1 MAEQPL
7 EGQASGQQPRI
18 GVPAQTQPSEP
29 VPLPE
34 DIRAE
39 VEREQAFADAQQ
51 KIKELTKQ
59 LQCLQEE
66 KDSLTNKRDSTVS
79 LISQLRT
86 QLSDVQSSHH
96 EATSK
101 ISVLQMRLDASEREK
116 RELFEETERI
126 QQRLNKI
133 IQELYTL
140 RQGKT
145 DAAQKIASLD
155 VEVSQLRMT
164 TETAK
169 FNEKMSTQSL
179 ESARKEIITLSKAVS
194 EVEERFGR
202 YRAEAQADQSQFR
215 SEKESLLARL
225 STVEQ
230 SYRSLQRTYNDQSSR
245 LADAHANIATLTSA
259 AAANKAAVAVEVLQM
274 EEANRILEKRSDE
287 ARQTIADREAELERM
302 AEQLEDREKYWEA
315 RFRKEER
322 LKEES
327 ERRAQE
333 LKVVADR
340 LDMAEGHGGFVSAS
354 AAVAGEV
361 RKNGKSYTQLYAD
374 YTIQESRLRTTEN
387 EVERLTDLLDEISQE
402 LNEKKPLLD
411 EQAIEHARAIERAN
425 ALATELSTVI
435 SERDAFQSEIKSLRA
450 ASSQHA
456 SDVSFLQTTVEDLSH
471 QVKTL
476 LRQIAIKDDP
486 SLASVPIDSDAE
498 VGPTGDIVTDNL
510 LEFKSIRS
518 LQEQNQR
525 LLKITRSLMSK
536 LDEREI
542 GRAAQQ
548 EDENQTSQTLDQAT
562 EMIKKLHKDLL
573 ESQKKVNEVSRERD
587 FFSKLLAKGDGL
599 KWSQNGVSGTNGP
612 LEDNEPRQQIVVTL
626 QAELDVLR
634 EKAQG
639 EVQVAR
645 QEIRKKT
652 EEAAR
657 AEVERAKAEAKIG
670 LLEEQARALNE
681 ASSLQKD
688 ESKSLENQVRQL
700 QGAIAQAHNEQRAA
714 LDQVATKQAEADRL
728 RNEAAMLRAE
738 KEQWKSIESRLHSD
752 FCQVQSERI
761 KLQQLIDSLR
771 TVVTEA
777 DKTRIEEREILEKR
791 VESLQRETVAL
802 RQQIEEAHIATRT
815 AEKMSSEFQ
824 ARIESATVN
833 LRADKEAAEALIKA
847 HEENLVKLRAECD
860 RHKSDSETKQRIG
873 LNWKKRA
880 DQLLDQI
887 AETTKIHDAAMLE
900 RDNKLAEAEEKVKGV
915 NEEIE
920 SFKKRIEEL
929 ERINGLK
936 EGTVQ
941 RLQSE
946 LTKAQSNDGQGNEF
960 MTILRKEKDELA
972 EKLVKAEL
980 SLEAA
985 KANTEATVEIEGK
998 VNNIGKEKTE
1008 LLGKVESL
1016 TKEIAERDERYDTNV
1031 TKVNR
1036 INASMKAKIVALE
1049 SERNSLNG
1057 QVNILNGK
1065 VIELENKIKGLESS
1079 VSNMPSE
1086 SVPAAAGETIEAK
1099 SSQEEID
1106 AAVQVALAARENEL
1120 QIKFAKDLEE
1130 ATSSA
1135 AAAASLLNP
1144 ATASELAAPIIDA
1157 EATAKRIAELEATF
1171 EIRVNEAIQSQKG
1184 ALEGE
1189 IKQLK
1194 GQVEELKNKVK
1205 SLERQVKTAEIS
1217 RKTLERQKADVEKK
1231 LNEALKDEKGEIASK
1246 EDKSTEPKE
1255 IETTPTTTLAR
1266 GSSIRGRGRGTA
1278 ARGKATVAG
1287 RPNSILSAVNAT
1299 LSQTS
1304 PPAPANETSGVKRP
1318 LPEDGEISPVQPKTE
1333 AIEQAAP
1340 AGTAERPGRVLKRPR
1355 GGATRG
1361 RGGRGGGPGAST
1373 GGTGN

>member
-51 KIKELTKQ
+51 KIKELAKQ

-155 VEVSQLRMT
+155 VE
-164 TETAK
+164 

-202 YRAEAQADQSQFR
+202 YRAEAATDQSQFR

-542 GRAAQQ
+542 ARAAQQ

-634 EKAQG
+634 EKTQG

-777 DKTRIEEREILEKR
+777 DKTRIEERETLEKR

-802 RQQIEEAHIATRT
+802 RQQIEEAHIATRA

-946 LTKAQSNDGQGNEF
+946 LTKAQSNDGQGNDLIWLTWLWK
-960 MTILRKEKDELA
+960 TILRKEKDELA

-998 VNNIGKEKTE
+998 
-1008 LLGKVESL
+1008 
-1016 TKEIAERDERYDTNV
+1016 RYDTNV

-1079 VSNMPSE
+1079 VSTMPSE

-1171 EIRVNEAIQSQKG
+1171 KIRVNEAIQSQKG

-1246 EDKSTEPKE
+1246 EDKPTEPKE